1 MVGSTQSVKET
12 PESNSEVEEDLANNN
27 DPNNNA
33 FDSENNERANNNLN
47 NVSVEAAPLSS
58 DLDQAVRN
66 VLQVLPDSDTT
77 EVKRRLK
84 RYWPNEARV
93 EVS

>member
-33 FDSENNERANNNLN
+33 FDSENNERANNELN
-47 NVSVEAAPLSS
+47 NVSVEAVSLLS
-58 DLDQAVRN
+58 DLDQAVQD
-66 VLQVLPDSDTT
+66 VLQVVPGSDIS
-77 EVKRRLK
+77 EVERRLK
-84 RYWPNEARV
+84 KYWPNEARV

>member
-33 FDSENNERANNNLN
+33 LDSEDNERANNNLN
-47 NVSVEAAPLSS
+47 NVSVETAPLSS
-58 DLDQAVRN
+58 DLDQAVQN

-84 RYWPNEARV
+84 KYWSNQARV